1 MINKTLRIFVLVCT
15 ILISHFYSYAVK
27 RYEIP
32 LIKDN
37 TIKIDAELSEW
48 QNFATPIV
56 LGEKSQVTRG
66 SWDGKDDLS
75 AEVYVCMD
83 SKNLYIAAK
92 VRDNVPAHNLSTND
106 SIYNGDCIELYI
118 GEKTTDKPKKFYT
131 PTDYQI
137 GFKAGSEV
145 QVWSWSNIAEVL
157 GRNEIKDAKVVVK
170 KWQDNKGYNI
180 EASVPLN
187 YLLYVVPLASK
198 EYLFDIAIDDADTGK
213 IRKSQLTWNGDGE
226 GWQMTTVWGE
236 AVLKKVEEFQFF
248 NIYTPLKKNVTPKGE
263 KLRIYAIEN
272 FLPVENAEIVVG
284 DKSYKTSKDG
294 YAEVLLKGSG
304 KIKLTGKHKNQ
315 TVTEEIVLIPKKEPL
330 PIKINQ
336 VGYLPTAK
344 KLVLV
349 DKEAAEFEVVDVKN
363 NKVVFKGKLEY
374 KGVDRS
380 SKDKIWIGDFSA
392 LTTQGIYKIVIPS
405 LNEES
410 YEFRIADNIY
420 NDVFY
425 KVMRSY
431 YLQRCGIEIDDKITG
446 FKKGPC
452 HNRPAEFHPSLNKK
466 GTLEVNG
473 GWHDAGDYGKY
484 LPSAAVTVGQFL
496 LLYEIMPEKFKD
508 KELDIPESGNG
519 IPDILDEVRYEL
531 EWMLKMQDK
540 DGVVYHK
547 ATTKEFPS
555 LWTPP
560 EKDNDTIYIIGIMSH
575 DVGVFAANMA
585 QAARIY
591 QKFDPAFA
599 KKCLEAA
606 KRAWEWLEKNG
617 FIGFKNPPDINTG
630 EYPVGQDDSARFW
643 AAAELYLTTGEQK
656 YFDYVKSNYNKQF
669 SGRGPITNISWDMV
683 HPIAYYSLYFNP
695 KTDAGLKEFI
705 KTQIIQTADSVLRL
719 VNLKDNYYNTGLLE
733 FTYTSNKRVLASG
746 VTLLMAYIISKDQK
760 YLDACLEQL
769 NYIFGKNPLTKSYVS
784 GLGSDYPQ
792 NIHNRLTLSKNLVFP
807 GLLVQ
812 GPNSDTLGPK
822 GYYDVPD
829 SWLTN
834 ENAIDFSAPLVFLS
848 AYFKK

>member
-1 MINKTLRIFVLVCT
+1 MHIFTKILLIAALINYIYCSK
-15 ILISHFYSYAVK
+15 K
-27 RYEIP
+27 YEIP

-37 TIKIDAELSEW
+37 IIKVDGEILEW
-48 QNFATPIV
+48 NTFGKPII
-56 LGEKSQVTRG
+56 LNEKSLVTRG
-66 SWDGKDDLS
+66 SWDGVNDLS
-75 AEVYVCMD
+75 AEIYVAMD
-83 SKNLYIAAK
+83 SKNLYLAAK

-118 GEKTTDKPKKFYT
+118 GEKTPDKPKKFYT

-137 GFKAGSEV
+137 GFKAGSDV
-145 QVWSWSNIAEVL
+145 QVWSWSNISEVL
-157 GRNEIKDAKVVVK
+157 ARGEVKNARLVVK
-170 KWQDNKGYNI
+170 KWQDNKGYNL
-180 EASVPLN
+180 EASVPLEN
-187 YLLYVVPLASK
+187 LIYVVPIDSK
-198 EYLFDIAIDDADTGK
+198 EYLFDVAIDDADEGK
-213 IRKSQLTWNGDGE
+213 LRKSQLTWNGDGE
-226 GWQMTTVWGE
+226 GWQMTTVWGS
-236 AVLKKVEEFQFF
+236 AILKKVDDFQFF
-248 NIYTPLKKNVTPKGE
+248 NIYTPLKKNLTPKGE
-263 KLRIYAIEN
+263 KVKIYAVSNFSSIEGVQISVDN
-272 FLPVENAEIVVG
+272 KNYYTNKE
-284 DKSYKTSKDG
+284 S

-304 KIKLTGKHKNQ
+304 RTKITGKHKDQ
-315 TVTEEIVLIPKKEPL
+315 TVTKEVVLVLKKEPL

-336 VGYLPTAK
+336 VGYLPTSK
-344 KLVLV
+344 KIVLV
-349 DKEAAEFEVVDVKN
+349 DKEATEFEVIDVKTS
-363 NKVVFKGKLEY
+363 KVVFKGKLEN
-374 KGVDRS
+374 KGIDRS
-380 SKDKIWIGDFSA
+380 SKDNIWEGDFSQ
-392 LTTQGIYKIVIPS
+392 LTTPGRYKIFIPS

-410 YEFRIADNIY
+410 YEFVIAENIY
-420 NDVFY
+420 NEVFY

-519 IPDILDEVRYEL
+519 IPDLLDEVRYEL

-560 EKDNDTIYIIGIMSH
+560 EKDNDTIYIIGVMSH
-575 DVGVFAANMA
+575 NVGVFAANMA

-591 QKFDPAFA
+591 KKYDVQFA
-599 KKCLEAA
+599 NKCLEAA
-606 KRAWEWLEKNG
+606 KKAWSWLEKNG
-617 FIGFKNPPDINTG
+617 FVGFKNPSDINTG
-630 EYPVGQDDSARFW
+630 EYPVGQDESARFW

-656 YFDYVKSNYNKQF
+656 YYDYVKLNYTKQF

-683 HPIAYYSLYFNP
+683 HPIAYYSLYFNS
-695 KTDAGLKEFI
+695 KTEPPLKEFI
-705 KTQIIQTADSVLRL
+705 KTQIIQTADGILRL
-719 VNLKDNYYNTGLLE
+719 INIKDNFYRTGLLE

-746 VTLLMAYIISKDQK
+746 VTLLMAYIITKDNK

-769 NYIFGKNPLTKSYVS
+769 NYVFGKNPLTKSYVT

-792 NIHNRLTLSKNLVFP
+792 NVHNRLTLSKGIVFP

-822 GYYDVPD
+822 GYFDVPD

-834 ENAIDFSAPLVFLS
+834 ENAIDFSAPLVVLS

>member
-1 MINKTLRIFVLVCT
+1 MFNFLKLILAIF
-15 ILISHFYSYAVK
+15 ISFNFLYSVK
-27 RYEIP
+27 KYEIP
-32 LIKDN
+32 LIKEN
-37 TIKIDAELSEW
+37 IIKLDGDLTEW
-48 QNFATPIV
+48 SSFAKPMM
-56 LGEKSQVTRG
+56 LNEKSLVTRG
-66 SWDGKDDLS
+66 SWDGVNDLS
-75 AEVYVCMD
+75 AEVYVAID

-92 VRDNVPAHNLSTND
+92 VKDNIPAHNLSTND
-106 SIYNGDCIELYI
+106 SIYNGDCLELYI
-118 GEKTTDKPKKFYT
+118 GEKTPDKPKKFYT

-137 GFKAGSEV
+137 GFKAGTET
-145 QVWSWSNIAEVL
+145 QIWSWSNISEILARGEVKN
-157 GRNEIKDAKVVVK
+157 GKIVVK
-170 KWQDNKGYNI
+170 KWQDNKGYNL
-180 EASVPLN
+180 EASIPLEN
-187 YLLYVVPLASK
+187 LMYVVPLDGK
-198 EYLFDIAIDDADTGK
+198 VYLFDIAVDDADEGK
-213 IRKSQLTWNGDGE
+213 LRKSQLTWNGDGE

-236 AVLKKVEEFQFF
+236 SVLKKIEDSQFF

-263 KLRIYAIEN
+263 KVKIYAIYN
-272 FLPVENAEIVVG
+272 FAPAEGAQIIVN
-284 DKSYKTSKDG
+284 DKIYNVNKEG

-304 KIKLTGKHKNQ
+304 KIKITAKYKDQ
-315 TVTEEIVLIPKKEPL
+315 TVTKEMVLVLKKEPL

-336 VGYLPTAK
+336 VGYLPNSK
-344 KLVLV
+344 KIVLV
-349 DKEAAEFEVVDVKN
+349 DKEANEFEVVDVKTS
-363 NKVVFKGKLEY
+363 KVVFKGKLES
-374 KGVDRS
+374 KGIDRS
-380 SKDKIWIGDFSA
+380 SKDPIWEGDFSS
-392 LTTQGIYKIVIPS
+392 LTTPGRYKIVVPS

-410 YEFRIADNIY
+410 YEFTIADNIY
-420 NDVFY
+420 NEVYY

-452 HNRPAEFHPSLNKK
+452 HNRPAEFHPSLNRK

-484 LPSAAVTVGQFL
+484 MPSAAVTVGQFL
-496 LLYEIMPEKFKD
+496 LLYEIFPEKFKD

-519 IPDILDEVRYEL
+519 VPDILDEVRYEL

-560 EKDNDTIYIIGIMSH
+560 ERDNDTIYIIGIMSH
-575 DVGVFAANMA
+575 NVGVFAANMA

-591 QKFDPAFA
+591 KKYDAQFANRCLQAA
-599 KKCLEAA
+599 KK
-606 KRAWEWLEKNG
+606 AWEWLEKNG

-630 EYPVGQDDSARFW
+630 EYPVGQDESARFW
-643 AAAELYLTTGEQK
+643 AATELYLTTGEQK
-656 YFDYVKSNYNKQF
+656 YLDYVKANYTKQF

-683 HPIAYYSLYFNP
+683 HPIAYFSLYFNP
-695 KTDAGLKEFI
+695 KTDQGLKDFI
-705 KTQIIQTADSVLRL
+705 KNQIIQTAEGVLRII
-719 VNLKDNYYNTGLLE
+719 NIKDNHYKTGLLE

-746 VTLLMAYIISKDQK
+746 VTLLMAYIITKDSK
-760 YLDACLEQL
+760 YLDNCLEQL
-769 NYIFGKNPLTKSYVS
+769 NYVFGKNPLTKSYVT
-784 GLGSDYPQ
+784 GLGSDFPQ
-792 NIHNRLTLSKNLVFP
+792 NVHNRLTLSKGVVFP

-822 GYYDVPD
+822 GYFDVPD

-834 ENAIDFSAPLVFLS
+834 ENAIDFSAPLVVLS